1 MLIVLRTCPRLN
13 LHRIGHGD
21 YDRRLPCAQVGDRLE
36 DLFAVVVVRYEL
48 DVSRWQKALTL
59 KHVMVVD
66 AIAFSPSVPDH
77 LRGLLHA
84 ALVQCILELGETHSM
99 AVTFIEE
106 FDV

>member
-1 MLIVLRTCPRLN
+1 LGTVN
-13 LHRIGHGD
+13 
-21 YDRRLPCAQVGDRLE
+21 DRRLPCAQVGDRLE

>member
-1 MLIVLRTCPRLN
+1 
-13 LHRIGHGD
+13 
-21 YDRRLPCAQVGDRLE
+21 
-36 DLFAVVVVRYEL
+36 
-48 DVSRWQKALTL
+48 
-59 KHVMVVD
+59 MVVD